1 MTPSLCF
8 RVENLGPIRRGEVEL
23 RPLTLLIGKNNTGK
37 TYMAQVVHAA
47 HKTVRTPITPSLT
60 PRLSETE
67 VATLQSLVLTDQLP
81 TGIALPEFLST
92 NAPTWILKLLK
103 HSSEEL
109 IDQVRTYFNITR
121 IEELKSWTQDGST
134 QIEIRECD
142 TDSSFLVFGVSDQSP
157 EVNETRIQLDGPA
170 MKRLYFSLHWVMTH
184 YDPSGLDRSVA
195 ETERVRD
202 VMLSLSTDAVMRS
215 LWQTYLDSLGFA
227 NDSRYLPS
235 GRSGLLAASTE
246 VIRSRLQNHRAPF
259 SEDRM
264 SDLSLGSV
272 HSDFLSSL
280 QFLLDPSGTPKRSDS
295 DIESMTPALACIN
308 EAMAGSVT
316 VQTDASDIPRLIYE
330 QSGNALPII
339 RTSAMVADLAPI
351 SLWLQGLVRPGDLLI
366 IDEPESHLHPEAIRL
381 VARALVRLA
390 NAGVKVLC
398 TTHSNVL
405 LHQISNCMLSAT
417 TPDVDEELST
427 EDAIAHTDIGV
438 FRFHHESDEAGV
450 VVTPVKIEPDWGI
463 PEDEYVDIA
472 EDLIHQ
478 TADLLSAMQS

>member
-1 MTPSLCF
+1 
-8 RVENLGPIRRGEVEL
+8 
-23 RPLTLLIGKNNTGK
+23 
-37 TYMAQVVHAA
+37 
-47 HKTVRTPITPSLT
+47 
-60 PRLSETE
+60 
-67 VATLQSLVLTDQLP
+67 
-81 TGIALPEFLST
+81 
-92 NAPTWILKLLK
+92 
-103 HSSEEL
+103 
-109 IDQVRTYFNITR
+109 
-121 IEELKSWTQDGST
+121 
-134 QIEIRECD
+134 
-142 TDSSFLVFGVSDQSP
+142 
-157 EVNETRIQLDGPA
+157 
-170 MKRLYFSLHWVMTH
+170 
-184 YDPSGLDRSVA
+184 
-195 ETERVRD
+195 
-202 VMLSLSTDAVMRS
+202 
-215 LWQTYLDSLGFA
+215 
-227 NDSRYLPS
+227 
-235 GRSGLLAASTE
+235 
-246 VIRSRLQNHRAPF
+246 
-259 SEDRM
+259 M